1 MDLVIAI
8 VAALVAGAVGLFIG
22 RSAGRSAGL
31 AEGRTE
37 AEHRLRTVIDAV
49 KRGRTPKELRPGT
62 AEAELQAALEQGWT
76 PREVERE
83 AALREAVGRV
93 SAFLDRRVRAPLT
106 GYGPSADRGELDE
119 RIQRALGALQDL
131 DFFLSEAR
139 LDVEGT
145 NLVTLAQGVS
155 REFAGDQ
162 GVGVRLL
169 LDSQQVRA
177 NVSPSALMDALYLV
191 LHNAGRFGR
200 GSTVDLSVKQANGRA
215 LIVVRD
221 RGEGFSEEA
230 FVRAFDPFYSTTADG
245 LGLGLPH
252 ARKVVEEMGGTI
264 ELRNVP
270 DGGAEVEISFPA
282 A

>member
-1 MDLVIAI
+1 MDLVIA
-8 VAALVAGAVGLFIG
+8 VAAALVGGAIGLRVG
-22 RSAGRSAGL
+22 RSAGRGAGL
-31 AEGRTE
+31 AEGRAE
-37 AEHRLRTVIDAV
+37 AEGRLRTVIEAV
-49 KRGRTPKELRPGT
+49 KRGRTPQELRAGS

-93 SAFLDRRVRAPLT
+93 GAFLDSRVRAPLT
-106 GYGPSADRGELDE
+106 GYGRNADRDELDE
-119 RIQRALGALQDL
+119 RIERALGALQDL
-131 DFFLSEAR
+131 DFFMSEAR
-139 LDVEGT
+139 LDIEGT

-155 REFAGDQ
+155 REFASDQ

-169 LDSQQVRA
+169 LESNSVRA

-191 LHNAGRFGR
+191 LHNAGRFG
-200 GSTVDLSVKQANGRA
+200 GGTTVDLSVKQSNGRA

-230 FVRAFDPFYSTTADG
+230 FVRAFDPFYSTSPDG

-264 ELRNVP
+264 DLRNVP

-282 A
+282 S